1 MAETAA
7 SKTAHIPSK
16 NFSHAGIVH
25 FLSLMEEILLTGN
38 EDKMKLVASKHAEV
52 HPPGR
57 SVLSLTRRKFASLQR
72 IKHPTGDPNV
82 PEEIQLAKSTW
93 CETGRK
99 ADVGTAKEKFSLG
112 LGNHAD
118 KKSIG

>member
-1 MAETAA
+1 MTETAPN
-7 SKTAHIPSK
+7 PSK
-16 NFSHAGIVH
+16 NFSHAEIMH
-25 FLSLMEEILLTGN
+25 FLHLTEEILLTGN
-38 EDKMKLVASKHAEV
+38 GGMKLVASKHAEV